1 MMMNDTDIMD
11 RAYSIVDKASTFDTP
26 DMATVVSQLQT
37 LNDNT
42 TAIVQLICLV
52 IGVVTAIGMGYIVY
66 KVVRLSMY

>member
-1 MMMNDTDIMD
+1 MNDTDIMD

-52 IGVVTAIGMGYIVY
+52 IGVTIAIGFGYVIY
-66 KVVRLSMY
+66 KIFKISMI